1 LENVFMRRVFLAASV
16 AVLASFVATA
26 QTRPPDPSTFVIRA
40 GTLIDPETGAAA
52 SNQTI
57 VVEAG
62 KITAAGSKVDAPAGA
77 TEVDLS
83 GQAVMPGLF
92 DAHTH
97 LCMDVNVTRD
107 AGSYF
112 LTTLQDSIADRA
124 VQGVV
129 NARSMLEA
137 GFTTVRDVGNEG
149 RYACVSVRNAIDRGA
164 LEGPTMITA
173 GRIIAPYGGQFH
185 LQPDRPELAEPEYFF
200 ADSRDEMRKAVRE
213 NVHYGARVIKIVVDD
228 QPYIYS
234 EDDIRFI
241 VGEAAKAGVKVAAH
255 VWTRAGAHNAAAAGV
270 ASLEHLNG
278 ITDDDLKLAKRNGV
292 TAVFTPMP
300 QAFLQQF
307 RFGEDAAKEEFAT
320 EIDRLRSG
328 ARIGIPIAFGSD
340 AILELPGMTRGVTTI
355 QWVDCY
361 TAAGLA
367 PKDILRAMTTTA
379 AKLFGVDK
387 ERGAIKPQ
395 MAADIIAMPGNPLD
409 DISALKR
416 VSFVMK
422 NGRIIKR

>member
-1 LENVFMRRVFLAASV
+1 MTRLCALALLV
-16 AVLASFVATA
+16 GLASLVAAA
-26 QTRPPDPSTFVIRA
+26 QTRSADSTLFVIRA
-40 GTLIDPETGAAA
+40 GTLVDPETGAAA
-52 SNQTI
+52 MNQTI

-62 KITAAGSKVDAPAGA
+62 KIKAVGSKVDAPAGA

-107 AGSYF
+107 AGNYF
-112 LTTLQDSIADRA
+112 LTTLRDSVADRA

-129 NARSMLEA
+129 NARSMLET

-164 LEGPTMITA
+164 VDGPTMITA

-200 ADSRDEMRKAVRE
+200 ADTRDEMRKAVRE

-241 VGEAAKAGVKVAAH
+241 VDEAAKAGVKVAAH
-255 VWTRAGAHNAAAAGV
+255 VWTRAGAHNAAAARV
-270 ASLEHLNG
+270 ASMEHLNG
-278 ITDDDLKLAKRNGV
+278 VADEDLELAKRNGV

-300 QAFLQQF
+300 QADLEQF
-307 RFGEDAAKEEFAT
+307 RSGEAAAKEEFAT

-328 ARIGIPIAFGSD
+328 HRIGIPIAFGSD
-340 AILELPGMTRGVTTI
+340 AILQLPGTTRGTTTI
-355 QWVDCY
+355 QWVDSY
-361 TAAGLA
+361 TAAGLK
-367 PKDILRAMTTTA
+367 PKEILLAMTMTA
-379 AKLFGVDK
+379 AKLFGVEK